1 MPPPIKQI
9 VQKQNLEF
17 HHHKSHYSYSFFQFM
32 KQLLKLNYEHIK
44 FNDQSTTAS
53 SANITVRGRGWRGFI
68 GVPNLSRVLSRKN
81 MLRG

>member
-32 KQLLKLNYEHIK
+32 KQLLKLKHIK

-53 SANITVRGRGWRGFI
+53 SANITV
-68 GVPNLSRVLSRKN
+68 L
-81 MLRG
+81 